1 MILEEKKKG
10 NTQDEVHKNYVALN
24 DYYNSTIG

>member
-1 MILEEKKKG
+1 MILEKKKG